1 VERALERLH
10 ASGVESAWSDAL
22 SSSSWQPSRVV
33 LSDSE
38 GLVREHR
45 ERHVRASPA
54 TVFAVF
60 TGLGGDTG
68 WLFMNWAWRLRGLVD
83 RLLGGVGLRRGRR
96 NPHELR
102 VGDALDFW
110 RVEAIEAGRLLRL
123 RAEMK
128 VPGEAWLQ
136 LVATPMA
143 DGRTLLQQTAIFAP
157 RGLSGWLYWYALYPV
172 HRIIFSGFIRAI
184 GRRAEARPDPGGG

>member
-1 VERALERLH
+1 M
-10 ASGVESAWSDAL
+10 
-22 SSSSWQPSRVV
+22 
-33 LSDSE
+33 
-38 GLVREHR
+38 VREHR
-45 ERHVRASPA
+45 QRYVRASPA
-54 TVFAVF
+54 TLFAVF

-68 WLFMNWAWRLRGLVD
+68 WLFMNWAWRVRGLAD
-83 RLLGGVGLRRGRR
+83 RLMGGVGLRRGRR
-96 NPHELR
+96 DPCELR

-136 LVATPMA
+136 LRATPMD
-143 DGRTLLQQTAIFAP
+143 DGRTLLQQTAFFAP
-157 RGLSGWLYWYALYPV
+157 RGVSGWLYWYALYPV

-184 GRRAEARPDPGGG
+184 GRRAEAQHGSGGVLTAGSETEIRASSGG